1 MKGKFAIDIKA
12 ALSLIRAENVS
23 ALREL
28 VKKILYWFF
37 KQVPGQISKT
47 RKQ

>member
-12 ALSLIRAENVS
+12 ALSLIRAENIS

-28 VKKILYWFF
+28 VKKVLCWFL
-37 KQVPGQISKT
+37 KLVPGQIGKT
-47 RKQ
+47 RK